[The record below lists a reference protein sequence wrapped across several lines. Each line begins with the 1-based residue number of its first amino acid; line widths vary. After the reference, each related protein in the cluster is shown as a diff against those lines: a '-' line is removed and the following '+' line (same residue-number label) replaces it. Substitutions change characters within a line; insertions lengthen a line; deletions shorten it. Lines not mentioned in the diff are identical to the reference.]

1 MRTIGPRYI
10 IWDMKDLTFLDS
22 SGNGLILGR
31 YNEIEKI
38 RGVMG
43 LIGLNNYSRKI
54 ITISGLFQIIKEYRK
69 KSNVI
74 GKKVKISPVINQ
86 EQNDFEALVLDIT
99 DEAKLK
105 VQTEKNEILFLE
117 SGEIS
122 TKII

>member
-1 MRTIGPRYI
+1 MRPKRKSLYSHS
-10 IWDMKDLTFLDS
+10 L
-22 SGNGLILGR
+22 
-31 YNEIEKI
+31 
-38 RGVMG
+38 
-43 LIGLNNYSRKI
+43 LN
-54 ITISGLFQIIKEYRK
+54 IT
-69 KSNVI
+69 
-74 GKKVKISPVINQ
+74 INQ

>member
-1 MRTIGPRYI
+1 MQR
-10 IWDMKDLTFLDS
+10 KDFPPE
-22 SGNGLILGR
+22 IL
-31 YNEIEKI
+31 EKA
-38 RGVMG
+38 GSHHLKNVDKVN
-43 LIGLNNYSRKI
+43 LAKKLATKLFENYDKDEF
-54 ITISGLFQIIKEYRK
+54 FQIIKEYRK

-86 EQNDFEALVLDIT
+86 EQKDFEALVLDIT

>member
-1 MRTIGPRYI
+1 MSLKLNDKFIQGFVNESEIDYMQPFADNAYNLLMSGKGPGNDFLGWVDLPLNY
-10 IWDMKDLTFLDS
+10 DKDEF
-22 SGNGLILGR
+22 
-31 YNEIEKI
+31 
-38 RGVMG
+38 
-43 LIGLNNYSRKI
+43 
-54 ITISGLFQIIKEYRK
+54 FQIIKEYRK

-105 VQTEKNEILFLE
+105 VQTDKNEILFLE